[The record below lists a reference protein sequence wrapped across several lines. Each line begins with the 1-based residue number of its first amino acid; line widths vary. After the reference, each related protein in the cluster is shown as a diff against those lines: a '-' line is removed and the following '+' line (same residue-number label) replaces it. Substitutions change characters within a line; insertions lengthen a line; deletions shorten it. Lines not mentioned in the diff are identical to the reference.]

1 MVLLYSS
8 HGKLI
13 HDGVEKVMEQLS
25 RKKMWLKVVSNLN
38 ENGENNF
45 RA

>member
-25 RKKMWLKVVSNLN
+25 RKKKKK
-38 ENGENNF
+38 ENVAQGSVEF
-45 RA
+45 K